1 MMSRQRGRC
10 WMQKRWIHGFSQS
23 AKELKNTR
31 VMVTCAMLLAVEV
44 VINATVYLPIG
55 DFLRISFGYL
65 AVAACGYLFGAVP
78 AMLIAALS
86 DVLVFMFHSTGA
98 FFPGLTLNAA
108 LVGLVYGLAFYQM
121 EDITWPRIL
130 LAQGII
136 AVFLHI
142 LLNTLWLSILL
153 GKGYLALLPLRVLKN
168 AVQYLIDVP
177 ALYLLL
183 RFLKSQFKR
192 T

>member
-1 MMSRQRGRC
+1 
-10 WMQKRWIHGFSQS
+10 MQKRWIHGFSQS